1 MLINDQQATPFVK
14 NVIDVLPSVAR
25 KLWKTG
31 KAIVVDIRTPFEYVS
46 HHIPGAVLVPM
57 EHLEVLAHKVRDKD
71 VIVVCEHGNRAFYAT
86 YGAPHLWK
94 KAYYMIGGMAY
105 WMSMGYEVTSSMD
118 ENGRLWQRWLEETRK
133 GRTVREVV

>member
-1 MLINDQQATPFVK
+1 
-14 NVIDVLPSVAR
+14 LPSVAR

-31 KAIVVDIRTPFEYVS
+31 KAIVVDIRTLFEYVS

-86 YGAPHLWK
+86 YGAPSP
-94 KAYYMIGGMAY
+94 M
-105 WMSMGYEVTSSMD
+105 
-118 ENGRLWQRWLEETRK
+118 EEGLLHDRRD
-133 GRTVREVV
+133 GLLDVHGLRGDLRYVREREALAEVAGGGQEG